1 MTDPTEK
8 DSGMTLSPS
17 DIRQVLDVLAT
28 SVWDEAVVTVGDVTI
43 AVARNGA
50 TLPGTRAAGPALALA
65 APAPPAAPAPAAPA
79 PAAAAPLSTV
89 PASAAPAAA
98 AVPSSSAAAV
108 TAPSVG
114 VFWRAP
120 EPGAAPFV
128 EVGDRV
134 VVGQELCIVE
144 VMKLMHRVPA
154 ATAGTVTAIH
164 VGNGD
169 TVEFGTVLFS
179 IEPE

>member
-1 MTDPTEK
+1 M
-8 DSGMTLSPS
+8 
-17 DIRQVLDVLAT
+17 
-28 SVWDEAVVTVGDVTI
+28 
-43 AVARNGA
+43 
-50 TLPGTRAAGPALALA
+50 
-65 APAPPAAPAPAAPA
+65 
-79 PAAAAPLSTV
+79 
-89 PASAAPAAA
+89 
-98 AVPSSSAAAV
+98 

-134 VVGQELCIVE
+134 TVGQELCIVE

-169 TVEFGTVLFS
+169 AVEFGTVLFS

>member
-65 APAPPAAPAPAAPA
+65 APAPRAAPAPAAP
-79 PAAAAPLSTV
+79 LSAV
-89 PASAAPAAA
+89 PVSAAPAAA